1 MENHWYEE
9 FNKSCA
15 INHQKSVESV
25 KKEAAT
31 EMSLRL
37 LESLVLKNT
46 NKGNWNSSAFKQL
59 CNATQRKEAD
69 GSVVK
74 ENWEG
79 GNDSPKFIEGRKDF
93 KLHDSHTVGGRNRL
107 AELVIDKLQSYYIS
121 EKAIVVN

>member
-1 MENHWYEE
+1 MENDWYEE

-46 NKGNWNSSAFKQL
+46 NKGNWNSSAFK
-59 CNATQRKEAD
+59 
-69 GSVVK
+69 
-74 ENWEG
+74 
-79 GNDSPKFIEGRKDF
+79 
-93 KLHDSHTVGGRNRL
+93 
-107 AELVIDKLQSYYIS
+107 
-121 EKAIVVN
+121 